1 MKHPSCDI
9 FSREPPPES
18 HSRSRMDAS
27 ALTPCLSELRRGL
40 EEILALATRDGR
52 ECTDIG
58 VHKALPASTAIESA
72 SIEKGLSADSD
83 ELFDEALIVVTEFG
97 NATPSILQMWLSID
111 YDQATRILKDFEA
124 QGLVSSK
131 GRVRH
136 KAFELRRARGLESGR

>member
-1 MKHPSCDI
+1 
-9 FSREPPPES
+9 
-18 HSRSRMDAS
+18 MDAS
-27 ALTPCLSELRRGL
+27 ALTPCLSVLRRGL
-40 EEILALATRDGR
+40 EDILALSTRDGR
-52 ECTDIG
+52 ESTDNG
-58 VHKALPASTAIESA
+58 VHKSLPATTAIESA
-72 SIEKGLSADSD
+72 LIEINLPADSD

-111 YDQATRILKDFEA
+111 YVRATRILKDFEA

>member
-1 MKHPSCDI
+1 MNHLTCDI

-58 VHKALPASTAIESA
+58 VHKALSASTTIESV
-72 SIEKGLSADSD
+72 EKDLAADSD

-111 YDQATRILKDFEA
+111 YCRATRILSDFEA
-124 QGLVSSK
+124 RGLVSSK

-136 KAFELRRARGLESGR
+136 IAFELRRARGLESGR

>member
-1 MKHPSCDI
+1 
-9 FSREPPPES
+9 
-18 HSRSRMDAS
+18 MDAS

-40 EEILALATRDGR
+40 EEILALTTRDGR
-52 ECTDIG
+52 ESTDIG
-58 VHKALPASTAIESA
+58 IHKSLSASTTIESA
-72 SIEKGLSADSD
+72 SVEINLPADSD

-111 YDQATRILKDFEA
+111 YHRATRILKDFEA

-136 KAFELRRARGLESGR
+136 KAFELRRARILESGRSEFRL